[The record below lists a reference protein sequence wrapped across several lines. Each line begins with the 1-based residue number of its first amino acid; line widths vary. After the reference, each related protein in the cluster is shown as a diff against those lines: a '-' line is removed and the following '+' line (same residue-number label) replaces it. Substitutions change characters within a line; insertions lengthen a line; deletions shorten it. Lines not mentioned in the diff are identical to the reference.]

1 MKNTIENAEAFVLE
15 AVNAED
21 GGKPDAIWIDDVYEM
36 LVKYANSVRPEVVV
50 PSEERMNDLAQ
61 AFDELPKTKE
71 SKDTWECAA
80 FKKGSRMTL
89 SELRRLN
96 PTLTF
101 TELNHTAPTGDKSDE
116 G

>member
-50 PSEERMNDLAQ
+50 PKRKKVIIYDDDFKQGRRFGFNDY
-61 AFDELPKTKE
+61 D
-71 SKDTWECAA
+71 D
-80 FKKGSRMTL
+80 
-89 SELRRLN
+89 ELRRLN
-96 PTLTF
+96 PTMTF